1 MIYMV
6 VQVSIII
13 IIIVILYYLL
23 YFKHLVISKVID
35 YVNIEQYNF
44 ICKSLFKLKDNQNA
58 LNNSQGKLSKLFAK
72 LYLVSHD
79 KNLDNNNNNK
89 TINKITDNINSCN
102 YNILNLESNN
112 NNLQYSLNDN
122 KIKNYSYDKT
132 SDEDEE
138 DSDQANEEKSKN

>member
-1 MIYMV
+1 MV